1 MNILVYDV
9 AANGGGGTTVL
20 EYYYRLH
27 QLDKENHYY
36 YLISGC
42 ELADSDNIH
51 VIRIPYI
58 QKSWFHRLYFDFVGS
73 RKILK
78 KIEIDYVFSL
88 QNTVLPSFKGK
99 QVVYIHNAIPFSEH
113 KIRWSESKY
122 LWIYQNII
130 GKIIYRSIKKVD
142 KVIVQTNWMR
152 RCISAAV
159 PGAES
164 KTIVSFPEIDI
175 PEGYAYQKS
184 DIVRFFYPANPS
196 VFKNHQVIL
205 RACRLLKQQGVSS
218 DQYAIAF
225 TLQGNE
231 NVSIQSIHDD
241 MKLEGYPVDWLGT
254 LNKHS
259 MFDYYSKSIL
269 LFPSYIET
277 VGLPIYEAKAIG
289 CPLILANCNYSKEV
303 ADGYKRVDYF
313 EPNDSEQ
320 LAEIMKAYIL
330 RMMDD

>member
-9 AANGGGGTTVL
+9 AANGGGGITVL

-42 ELADSDNIH
+42 ELTDAGNIH
-51 VIRIPYI
+51 VIRMPYI
-58 QKSWFHRLYFDFVGS
+58 QKSWLHRIYFDIIGS
-73 RKILK
+73 KRILK
-78 KIEIDYVFSL
+78 NMSIDYVLSL

-99 QVVYIHNAIPFSEH
+99 QVVYVHNAIPFSEY

-122 LWIYQNII
+122 LWVYQNII
-130 GKIIYRSIKKVD
+130 GKIIYHSIKKAD
-142 KVIVQTNWMR
+142 EVIVQTHWMKK
-152 RCISAAV
+152 CISTAV
-159 PGAES
+159 PGAEA

-175 PEGYAYQKS
+175 PEGYTYQNS
-184 DIVRFFYPANPS
+184 DTIRFFYPANPS

-205 RACRLLKQQGVSS
+205 GACRLLKQQGISS
-218 DQYAIAF
+218 DQYRIAF

-231 NVSIQSIHDD
+231 NIGIQSIHDD
-241 MKLEGYPVDWLGT
+241 MKTEGYPVDWLGT
-254 LNKHS
+254 LNKQG

-289 CPLILANCNYSKEV
+289 CSLILANCNYSREV
-303 ADGYKRVDYF
+303 ADGYDRVDYF
-313 EPNDSEQ
+313 EPNDPVQ

-330 RMMDD
+330 EMMDD